1 MSGKQLLVYLTITS
15 LAATAAL
22 AMGVLLIGDFHDTET
37 RVLLTTLAISV
48 SGLLGLPAAVL
59 LEQGRSTVLASASIT
74 LTVVLF
80 AAFEVMLW
88 QNEDGKPG
96 WKFVGALAAMTVAS
110 TQISALT
117 TRLRTGDRPSVRTV
131 YASAVALVVL
141 IAVLVVAAIW
151 EEIEDG
157 TYYRILAALTVL
169 DVLLVVVQPFLRRL
183 GPAAGGAFRVR
194 LATEPG
200 GVQEVELAGRD
211 FADAVARSIR
221 EHEGEG
227 RRVTSLERL

>member
-22 AMGVLLIGDFHDTET
+22 AIGVLLLGDFDDTEA

-59 LEQGRSTVLASASIT
+59 LEQGRSPVLAWASIT

-80 AAFEVMLW
+80 AAFEIMLW
-88 QNEDGKPG
+88 QNEDSEPG
-96 WKFVGALAAMTVAS
+96 WKFVGTLAAVTVAS

-117 TRLRTGDRPSVRTV
+117 TRLRAGDRPSVRKV
-131 YASAVALVVL
+131 YASAVALVVV

-151 EEIEDG
+151 EEIDDA
-157 TYYRILAALTVL
+157 TYYRILAALAVL
-169 DVLLVVVQPFLRRL
+169 NVLLVVVQPFLRKL

-200 GVQEVELAGRD
+200 GVQELELAGHD

-221 EHEGEG
+221 EHERAG
-227 RRVTSLERL
+227 RRVTRLERL

>member
-22 AMGVLLIGDFHDTET
+22 AIGVLLLGDFDDTEA

-48 SGLLGLPAAVL
+48 SGVLGLPAAVL
-59 LEQGRSTVLASASIT
+59 LEQGRSPVLAWASIT

-80 AAFEVMLW
+80 AAFEIMVW
-88 QNEDGKPG
+88 QNEDSEPG
-96 WKFVGALAAMTVAS
+96 WKFVGTLAAVTVAS

-117 TRLRTGDRPSVRTV
+117 TRLRAGDRPSVRKV
-131 YASAVALVVL
+131 YASAVALVVV

-151 EEIEDG
+151 EEIDDA
-157 TYYRILAALTVL
+157 TYYRILAALAVL
-169 DVLLVVVQPFLRRL
+169 NVLLVVVQPFLRKL

-200 GVQEVELAGRD
+200 GVQELELAGHD

-221 EHEGEG
+221 EHERAG
-227 RRVTSLERL
+227 RRVTRLERL